1 MLTNFNFIC
10 VNKTSLGHK
19 TKRHL
24 LNHSRPFN
32 FISLL
37 GPKNSIAPPSFFTL
51 VHFSFVHDSRS
62 GTTKLDVVLGKQQL
76 PFAKGLKTSIH
87 GSQNKRPTSL
97 D

>member
-37 GPKNSIAPPSFFTL
+37 GPKDSIAPPSFFTL
-51 VHFSFVHDSRS
+51 VHFSFDHNSRS
-62 GTTKLDVVLGKQQL
+62 ETIQLDVLLGKQQL
-76 PFAKGLKTSIH
+76 TFAKGLKTSIQ
-87 GSQNKRPTSL
+87 GSQNTRPTPL